1 MDGKVKIGL
10 IGLGSIA
17 RKAYMPVL
25 LRERDWVLSGC
36 YSRTPEKRKAFAEE
50 YRIKEYESLEALSEQ
65 VDAVIINSST
75 ESHFELARFFLEKGI
90 HVLIDK
96 PLASSVDEC
105 EKLVFA
111 SVHNKAKLMVTFNR
125 RFAPL
130 YKMLKD
136 NITSTSLIRIVKNR
150 SSRIGPQSSEF
161 TINDDYIHLVD
172 TARWFFDGK
181 LIMVDGTVA
190 VNSDDHL
197 IYANHYYSS
206 PEGCKIETLLHRD
219 AGKTVEIIEVIT
231 EGKTLRVTDL
241 ATLEIEENNEKTTI
255 SPSQWDTVEKTKGFE
270 DAIVHFVSAIITDQE
285 PESSGMDALATQR
298 VIESIVR
305 SN

>member
-1 MDGKVKIGL
+1 MEGKVRIGL
-10 IGLGSIA
+10 VGLGSIC

-25 LRERDWVLSGC
+25 TREKDWTLSGC
-36 YSRTPEKRKAFAEE
+36 YSRTEEKRKAFAEE
-50 YRIKEYESLEALSEQ
+50 FRVKEYDSLEELSKN
-65 VDAVIINSST
+65 VDAVIINAST
-75 ESHFELARFFLEKGI
+75 SSHFELAKFFLDKGI
-90 HVLIDK
+90 HVLMDK
-96 PLASSVDEC
+96 PLASTVEEC
-105 EKLVFA
+105 EKLVFS

-130 YKMLKD
+130 YRMLKD

-150 SSRIGPQSSEF
+150 ASRIGPENAEF

-181 LIMVDGTVA
+181 LIMVDGSMA
-190 VNSDDHL
+190 INGENHL

-206 PEGCKIETLLHRD
+206 PEGCRIETLLHRD
-219 AGKTVEIIEVIT
+219 SGKTVEIIEVIN

-241 ATLEIEENNEKTTI
+241 ATLEIEENNEKRTI
-255 SPSQWDTVEKTKGFE
+255 TPSQWATVEKTKGFE
-270 DAIVHFVSAIITDQE
+270 DAISHFISAVILDHE

-298 VIESIVR
+298 VIESIIR